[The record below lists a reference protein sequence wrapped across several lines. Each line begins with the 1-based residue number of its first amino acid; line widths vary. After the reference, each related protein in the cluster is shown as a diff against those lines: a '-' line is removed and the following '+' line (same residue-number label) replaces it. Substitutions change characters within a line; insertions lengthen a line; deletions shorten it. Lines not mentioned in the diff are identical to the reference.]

1 MQAKAVL
8 PFGLGAIVGAT
19 GLALLP
25 AMSPPSI
32 AASTESTPLAPLQY
46 DPSRSLAPL
55 VEKLAPAVVNLE
67 VSHSVN
73 AVSLGRAPFSV
84 PDGVIRQG
92 MGSGFFI
99 SSDGYLIT
107 NNHVV
112 EGARA
117 VTVHLEGGREL
128 PGEVVGTDPRT
139 DLALVKVQLGKGEA
153 AHHVTLGDSDAA
165 RVGDW
170 VVAIGAPFGLDH
182 SVTAGIISAK
192 GRVIG
197 AGPYDDFLQ
206 TDASINP
213 GNSGGPLFNLEGEV
227 VGVNTA
233 INPRGQGIGF
243 SVPSN
248 VVKSVV
254 DELKHEGRVARGWMG
269 VGLRPLT
276 EPLKA
281 ELKVTTDRAAVV
293 SEVYEGTPAAK
304 AGLRQGDVLLA
315 IDGEGAES
323 TDALIRQIG
332 ARRPGETLRLSVSRA
347 GAPLELTVV
356 LAERPDEDDLHS
368 GAFLRGGKKGGER

>member
-1 MQAKAVL
+1 MQAKSLL
-8 PFGLGAIVGAT
+8 PFGLGAIVGAA

-25 AMSPPSI
+25 ALSPPSV
-32 AASTESTPLAPLQY
+32 AAGVISAPLAPLPY

-67 VSHSVN
+67 VTQ
-73 AVSLGRAPFSV
+73 AVTGVGLSGAPFGL
-84 PDGVIRQG
+84 PGGALRQG

-99 SSDGYLIT
+99 SSDGYLVT

-128 PGEVVGTDPRT
+128 AGEVVGTDPRT
-139 DLALVKVQLGKGEA
+139 DLALVKVQLERGEA
-153 AHHVTLGDSDAA
+153 AHHVVLGDSDAA

-248 VVKSVV
+248 VVKGVV
-254 DELKHEGRVARGWMG
+254 DVLKREGRVARGWMG

-276 EPLKA
+276 AALQA
-281 ELKVTTDRAAVV
+281 ELKVATDRAAVV

-315 IDGEGAES
+315 VDGEGAES
-323 TDALIRQIG
+323 TDALIRRIG
-332 ARRPGETLRLSVSRA
+332 ARRPGESLRLSVSRA
-347 GAPLELTVV
+347 GEPLELTVV
-356 LAERPDEDDLHS
+356 LAERPDEEDLQS
-368 GAFLRGGKKGGER
+368 GAFLRSPKRGGGR